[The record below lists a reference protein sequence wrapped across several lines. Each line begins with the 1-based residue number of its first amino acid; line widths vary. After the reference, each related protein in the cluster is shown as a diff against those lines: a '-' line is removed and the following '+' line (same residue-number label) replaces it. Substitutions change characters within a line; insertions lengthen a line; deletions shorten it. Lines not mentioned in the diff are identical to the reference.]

1 MWFKKKKKV
10 TFNIEINEINSYI
23 SENYVPDENEKQI
36 KFQAKKKAEP
46 EPEIRYSLRDD
57 VSFSISDSK
66 PVEPVEEKVRFSI
79 SDREPVEEKVSFSIS
94 DSEPVEESV
103 SFSISDKP
111 SSQYML
117 DLGDLDDIENISEKQ
132 AAEKLDEVIKE
143 SFSDVL
149 VNYIIEKDVK
159 NSYVYK
165 KAQVDRKLFSKII
178 SKKWYSPSKD
188 TAISLAIA
196 LKLNLDETNHLIA
209 KAGYTLSNSKKKDLI
224 IAYFISKEIYD
235 IDTINDTLYRLDERP
250 LGRF

>member
-1 MWFKKKKKV
+1 MWFKKKK
-10 TFNIEINEINSYI
+10 TEQIIIDINDIK
-23 SENYVPDENEKQI
+23 NYVLENC
-36 KFQAKKKAEP
+36 EP
-46 EPEIRYSLRDD
+46 NVKEIM
-57 VSFSISDSK
+57 FS
-66 PVEPVEEKVRFSI
+66 ER
-79 SDREPVEEKVSFSIS
+79 EKVSFSIS
-94 DSEPVEESV
+94 D
-103 SFSISDKP
+103 KP
-111 SSQYML
+111 NSQYML

-178 SKKWYSPSKD
+178 SARGYSPSKD

>member
-23 SENYVPDENEKQI
+23 LENYVPEENEKQI

-46 EPEIRYSLRDD
+46 EIRYSLRDD
-57 VSFSISDSK
+57 VSFSVSDS
-66 PVEPVEEKVRFSI
+66 
-79 SDREPVEEKVSFSIS
+79 EPVEEKVSFSIS
-94 DSEPVEESV
+94 DSEPVEEKV
-103 SFSISDKP
+103 SFSISDSEPVEEKV
-111 SSQYML
+111 SFSISEEKNDDIRQML
-117 DLGDLDDIENISEKQ
+117 DLNKLNDIENIPTEQ
-132 AAEKLDEVIKE
+132 AAEKFDKVIKD

>member
-57 VSFSISDSK
+57 VSFSISDSE
-66 PVEPVEEKVRFSI
+66 PVEPIEEKVRFSI
-79 SDREPVEEKVSFSIS
+79 SDREPVEEK
-94 DSEPVEESV
+94 V

-132 AAEKLDEVIKE
+132 AAEKFDKVIKE

-149 VNYIIEKDVK
+149 VNYIVEKDVK

-178 SKKWYSPSKD
+178 SARGYSPSKD

-196 LKLNLDETNHLIA
+196 LNLNLEETNHLIS

>member
-23 SENYVPDENEKQI
+23 SENYLPDENEKQI

-57 VSFSISDSK
+57 VSFSISDS
-66 PVEPVEEKVRFSI
+66 EPVKEKVRFSI
-79 SDREPVEEKVSFSIS
+79 SDQ
-94 DSEPVEESV
+94 
-103 SFSISDKP
+103 P

-132 AAEKLDEVIKE
+132 AAEKLDEVIKD

-196 LKLNLDETNHLIA
+196 LKLNLEETNHLIS

-250 LGRF
+250 LGRQ

>member
-1 MWFKKKKKV
+1 MWFKKKKKA

-23 SENYVPDENEKQI
+23 SENYVPEEKEQI

-66 PVEPVEEKVRFSI
+66 PVEPVEEKV
-79 SDREPVEEKVSFSIS
+79 SFSIS
-94 DSEPVEESV
+94 EEKNDD
-103 SFSISDKP
+103 IR
-111 SSQYML
+111 YML
-117 DLGDLDDIENISEKQ
+117 DLNKLDDIENVPVEQ

-196 LKLNLDETNHLIA
+196 LNLNLEETNHLIS

-235 IDTINDTLYRLDERP
+235 IDIINDILYRLDERP

>member
-23 SENYVPDENEKQI
+23 SENYVPCENEKQI
-36 KFQAKKKAEP
+36 KFRAKKKAEP
-46 EPEIRYSLRDD
+46 EPEIHCSERDD
-57 VSFSISDSK
+57 
-66 PVEPVEEKVRFSI
+66 
-79 SDREPVEEKVSFSIS
+79 VSFSIS
-94 DSEPVEESV
+94 DSEPVEEKV
-103 SFSISDKP
+103 SFSVSEEKNDDIR
-111 SSQYML
+111 YML

-132 AAEKLDEVIKE
+132 AAKKLDEAIKD

-224 IAYFISKEIYD
+224 VAYFISKEIYD

-250 LGRF
+250 LGRR